1 MAEDNKRLDLAQRV
15 AARLRSSSGP
25 AATEGLI
32 TNTPPAESSA
42 IRPPADE
49 RKQTKS
55 AAPWPSA
62 APAPKPARPPM
73 PAADPN
79 DPKYLHLDQ
88 RKLFSEGYV
97 VVDGA
102 SNRVAEEF
110 RAIKRPLLLNAFPRS
125 GKTDPK
131 SHVIM
136 ITSAHPGEGKTFTAI
151 NLSLSIATE
160 PDLNVLLIDTDSH
173 NQDMEKRLG
182 IGDRAGMLDVLADP
196 SLQISD
202 VILRTSIPNLSIIP
216 CGHRHAME
224 TELVA
229 SQRMAELVEDI
240 AKRYSDRV
248 IIFDTVP
255 ALASSVAG
263 VLALHAGQVVIVVE
277 AGMTQQE
284 AVEETV
290 AIVSGCKSISLMLNK
305 SEESDS
311 SYGYYGYY
319 GKDEKQTKVY

>member
-15 AARLRSSSGP
+15 AARLRAASSG
-25 AATEGLI
+25 AAPEELI
-32 TNTPPAESSA
+32 TNTPPAERSA
-42 IRPPADE
+42 LLAPADE
-49 RKQTKS
+49 PAQTRS
-55 AAPWPSA
+55 AAPWP
-62 APAPKPARPPM
+62 PASPSPKPARPPM

-79 DPKYLHLDQ
+79 DPKYLFLDQ

-151 NLSLSIATE
+151 NLSLSIASE

-173 NQDMEKRLG
+173 NQDMEHRLG
-182 IGDRAGMLDVLADP
+182 IGDRPGMLDLLADP
-196 SLQISD
+196 TMQISE
-202 VILRTSIPNLSIIP
+202 VILRTSIPNFSIIP
-216 CGHRHAME
+216 CGSRHAME

-229 SQRMAELVEDI
+229 SQRMAELVDDI

-277 AGMTQQE
+277 AGVTHQQ

-290 AIVSGCKSISLMLNK
+290 ALVSGCKSISLMLNK
-305 SEESDS
+305 SEEPDS
-311 SYGYYGYY
+311 SYGYHGYY
-319 GKDEKQTKVY
+319 GKYEKPAKVH

>member
-1 MAEDNKRLDLAQRV
+1 MGEDSKRLDLAQRV
-15 AARLRSSSGP
+15 AARLRSSGGGAP
-25 AATEGLI
+25 EGLV
-32 TNTPPAESSA
+32 TNTPPAENSA
-42 IRPPADE
+42 MRMPAGD
-49 RKQTKS
+49 RANPVS
-55 AAPWPSA
+55 PAAWPSVA
-62 APAPKPARPPM
+62 QPPKPARPPM
-73 PAADPN
+73 PAADPD
-79 DPKYLHLDQ
+79 DPRYVQLDQ
-88 RKLFSEGYV
+88 RRLYSEGYV

-102 SNRVAEEF
+102 SNRIAEEF

-173 NQDMEKRLG
+173 NHDMETRLG
-182 IGDRAGMLDVLADP
+182 IGDRPGMLDVLADP

-263 VLALHAGQVVIVVE
+263 VLALHAGQVVLVVE
-277 AGMTQQE
+277 AGVTQQQ
-284 AVEETV
+284 AVEEAV
-290 AIVSGCKSISLMLNK
+290 ALVSGCKSISLMLNK
-305 SEESDS
+305 SDEPDS

-319 GKDEKQTKVY
+319 GKYEKQAKAN